1 MDATKGP
8 PLKDV
13 VIDSPSPE
21 VAHGEAGKYFAYLQ
35 PAMETWT
42 ADYNDEEFA
51 DEIISGNVLL
61 VRVWVD
67 QEFTALA
74 ACRVQAAKHGRELLV
89 MCLVGDN
96 ADDWL
101 CPLLASFD
109 ALALEAGCR
118 TVTLEGRPGWVK
130 KLAGEGYKTFQVTMR
145 KTVGK
150 SNGKSRV

>member
-1 MDATKGP
+1 MDGTKAAR
-8 PLKDV
+8 LKDV

-21 VAHGEAGKYFAYLQ
+21 IAHGEAEKYFRYLL

-42 ADYNDEEFA
+42 ADYNAEEFA
-51 DEIISGNVLL
+51 EEIITGNVAL

-67 QEFTALA
+67 TEFTALA
-74 ACRVQAAKHGRELLV
+74 ACRVQQAKHGRELLV
-89 MCLVGDN
+89 MCLVGED

-130 KLAGEGYKTFQVTMR
+130 KLSGEGYKTFQVTMR

-150 SNGKSRV
+150 SNGKSRI